1 ASASREQGLANS
13 IQVMKKDLLLLVA
26 SVALAHDLFLKL
38 DTYFLEPR
46 TRVRVTVLN
55 GTFAKSEGFVAP
67 DRVADISVVAPGGR
81 TRLRPATAWSRGPDS
96 TSLLSLP
103 LGAPGTY
110 VVGVSTKTREIE
122 LGAEDFNAYL
132 EEDGIAGVLEARRRD
147 NELGKGARERK
158 STRLNSS
165 HEWTSYAVFCLKT
178 NSRQ

>member
-1 ASASREQGLANS
+1 
-13 IQVMKKDLLLLVA
+13 MKKDLFAALVAGTLLLVA
-26 SVALAHDLFLKL
+26 SLALAHDLFLKL

-81 TRLRPATAWSRGPDS
+81 TRLRAATAWSRGPDS

-122 LGAEDFNAYL
+122 LRAEDFNAYL
-132 EEDGIAGVLEARRRD
+132 EEDGIADVLETRRRD
-147 NELGKGARERK
+147 NELGKGARER
-158 STRLNSS
+158 
-165 HEWTSYAVFCLKT
+165 
-178 NSRQ
+178 

>member
-1 ASASREQGLANS
+1 
-13 IQVMKKDLLLLVA
+13 MKKDLFAALVAGTLLLVA

-81 TRLRPATAWSRGPDS
+81 TRLRAATAWSRGPDS

-103 LGAPGTY
+103 LGARHVRG
-110 VVGVSTKTREIE
+110 
-122 LGAEDFNAYL
+122 
-132 EEDGIAGVLEARRRD
+132 RRLD
-147 NELGKGARERK
+147 QDA
-158 STRLNSS
+158 
-165 HEWTSYAVFCLKT
+165 
-178 NSRQ
+178 

>member
-1 ASASREQGLANS
+1 
-13 IQVMKKDLLLLVA
+13 MKKDLLLVA
-26 SVALAHDLFLKL
+26 SLALAHDLFLKL

-110 VVGVSTKTREIE
+110 VVGVSTKTRGSGIPSTSRRSSRSGGI
-122 LGAEDFNAYL
+122 GAMA
-132 EEDGIAGVLEARRRD
+132 
-147 NELGKGARERK
+147 
-158 STRLNSS
+158 ST
-165 HEWTSYAVFCLKT
+165 
-178 NSRQ
+178 